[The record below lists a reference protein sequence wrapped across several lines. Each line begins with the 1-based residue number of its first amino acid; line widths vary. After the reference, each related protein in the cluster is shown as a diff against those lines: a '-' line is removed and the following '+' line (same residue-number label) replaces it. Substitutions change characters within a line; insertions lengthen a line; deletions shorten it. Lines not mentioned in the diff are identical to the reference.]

1 MTMAPI
7 ERPEDI
13 KPAISA
19 SLLVGI
25 VALFLVV
32 FVLWAGFAE
41 LDKVTRGDGR
51 VIPSRQVQVVQNL
64 EGGIVKEILVRQ
76 GDRVKAG
83 DVLLRMDGVAFDAE
97 FRKTREEYLSLAA
110 RFVRLEAEADLRQP
124 VFPDDLLRDA
134 PDYVAAERA
143 LAAGRRN
150 DLDVRLSIL
159 SSRLDQRRQAL
170 AEATSALANAE
181 KAMALARAEHE
192 IIEPLV
198 SRGLQPR
205 VELVRADQRLTAA
218 TGERDLS
225 RLAMERSAQA
235 ITETEREIE
244 STGLQ
249 FKAEALEALTEVK
262 RQRDLLER
270 AMPAMEDRVER
281 TEVRSPL
288 GGIVNRVLVH
298 TIGGVAQ
305 PGMPL
310 VEVVPLDDTLLIE
323 ARIRPE
329 DIAFLAPGLD
339 ARVKLTAY
347 DFAVYGAL
355 PATVEHISADA
366 VTDEKGERFYIAQVR
381 TTRPSL
387 GRKGGTEELPILPG
401 MVAQVDIL
409 TGKRSV
415 LDYILTPIVRV
426 RDTAFRES

>member
-1 MTMAPI
+1 MTDHPI

-19 SLLVGI
+19 SLLVAV
-25 VALFLVV
+25 VALFVV
-32 FVLWAGFAE
+32 CFIVWAGFAQ

-51 VIPSRQVQVVQNL
+51 VIPSRQIQVVQNL
-64 EGGIVKEILVRQ
+64 EGGIIKDILVRQ

-110 RFVRLEAEADLRQP
+110 RFIRLEAEADLRPP
-124 VFPDDLLRDA
+124 VFPEDLLREA

-150 DLDVRLSIL
+150 DLEVRLSIL

-170 AEATSALANAE
+170 AEAQAAAANAE
-181 KAMALARAEHE
+181 KAMTLARAEHE
-192 IIEPLV
+192 IVEPLV

-218 TGERDLS
+218 QGERDLA
-225 RLAMERSAQA
+225 RLAMERSRQA
-235 ITETEREIE
+235 ITETEREID
-244 STGLQ
+244 STRLQ

-262 RQRDLLER
+262 RQRDLLQR

-281 TEVRSPL
+281 TDVRSPL

-310 VEVVPLDDTLLIE
+310 VEVVPLDDTLLVE

-329 DIAFLAPGLD
+329 DIAFLAPGLE

-347 DFAVYGAL
+347 DFAVYGAI

-381 TTRPSL
+381 TTRPSI
-387 GRKGGTEELPILPG
+387 GKPGGEDLPILPG

-409 TGKRSV
+409 TGKRSI